1 MSGSMRRRLAGN
13 CRERQVPRRGACS
26 GHVARSEGGWLV
38 GRTQSA
44 LARVL
49 APFAMLAVL
58 FVLVLGGCATSS
70 SVSNGAILW
79 STGAEPSTPAAEP
92 AAKDDVKTDDKKPQ
106 EPHSWPD
113 EICRHFC
120 PWRSDCVGSSE
131 QAKSSGTNSASL
143 SANSTPS
150 TSVVGVTGTIAGDSA
165 LNQTAFVNEESP
177 GFVASFAPPP
187 APPAIDSATPN
198 KVPPSPSANPPAVN
212 NLSANSASALKDS
225 AVKDK
230 DKDDNKD
237 KAKDKEE
244 SALKAAEDEEWKLLP
259 KGWNFHA
266 QTTIIDDFQP
276 GFGALYSG
284 PNSLGTARDRE
295 GTITAD
301 LFLGAP
307 LWQGAEFHADF
318 LLWQGFGLS
327 NSFGLEAFPNADAYK
342 AGSASPRFMFS
353 HFFIRQT
360 IVLGGEQEDVPDGQF
375 TLPGK
380 RDVSRLT
387 ITSGR
392 LNMAELFDQN
402 TYTHDAHTQF
412 MSWANTMLTW
422 DYPADTIGYTTGLAF
437 DLNQPNWALRY
448 GWFQLP
454 GLPNGF
460 TSDDRIFSYPVEPG
474 EVTSDGNFWKEWGMI
489 TEFERRWRICDHP
502 GAVRLQA
509 WVDHG
514 LLASY
519 NAATTFLLAN
529 PPPANTPPGAEIT
542 IPGRAFSYRSKY
554 GFGVNW
560 EQEIAKNV
568 GTFARVGWQDGETAA
583 AAFND
588 VDWTVQV
595 GISIKGAAW
604 HRPNDTYGLLGN
616 LAGASSDQQ
625 AFLKAGGTGI
635 LNGDGNLTY
644 ACEKSLETYYDI
656 ALGKGARLA
665 FDYQFFADPA
675 FNSDRGP
682 VNVFGVRLHWEM

>member
-1 MSGSMRRRLAGN
+1 MNG
-13 CRERQVPRRGACS
+13 VPRPQKPARNHLRGDLPLRAPLLRLMTLWALSIAGCVTYSGFSNAC
-26 GHVARSEGGWLV
+26 L
-38 GRTQSA
+38 
-44 LARVL
+44 
-49 APFAMLAVL
+49 
-58 FVLVLGGCATSS
+58 
-70 SVSNGAILW
+70 LW
-79 STGAEPSTPAAEP
+79 GSDTDPATPATDS
-92 AAKDDVKTDDKKPQ
+92 AAKTASKDEAKTDAKTDDKQPP

-113 EICRHFC
+113 EICKHFC
-120 PWRSDCVGSSE
+120 PWHSDRVSSSE
-131 QAKSSGTNSASL
+131 PAKSGGANSASL
-143 SANSTPS
+143 GANSASANT
-150 TSVVGVTGTIAGDSA
+150 TSPPAVGVTGTIAGDAA
-165 LNQTAFVNEESP
+165 LNQTAFANDESP
-177 GFVASFAPPP
+177 GFIASFAPPP
-187 APPAIDSATPN
+187 APPASDSATPN
-198 KVPPSPSANPPAVN
+198 KVPPSPAAAPPAAN
-212 NLSANSASALKDS
+212 NLSANSASALKD
-225 AVKDK
+225 KDK
-230 DKDDNKD
+230 EDNQD

-244 SALKAAEDEEWKLLP
+244 SALKAAEEEEWKLLP

-266 QTTIIDDFQP
+266 QTTLIEDFQP

-284 PNSLGTARDRE
+284 PNSLGTQKDRE
-295 GTITAD
+295 GTVTAD
-301 LFLGAP
+301 LFFGAP

-318 LLWQGFGLS
+318 LMWQGFGLS

-342 AGSASPRFMFS
+342 AGSVTPRFMFS

-360 IVLGGEQEDVPDGQF
+360 IGLGGDQEDVPDGQF

-380 RDVSRLT
+380 RDISRLT
-387 ITSGR
+387 ITAGR

-402 TYTHDAHTQF
+402 TYNHDAHTQF

-519 NAATTFLLAN
+519 NAATTLLVAN

-554 GFGVNW
+554 GFGLNW
-560 EQEIAKNV
+560 EQEIANNV
-568 GTFARVGWQDGETAA
+568 GMFSRLGWQDGETAA

-588 VDWTVQV
+588 VDWTAQLGV
-595 GISIKGAAW
+595 SIKGAAW
-604 HRPNDTYGLLGN
+604 HRPHDTFGLLGN

-635 LNGDGNLTY
+635 LNGDGNLSYTP
-644 ACEKSLETYYDI
+644 EMSLETYYDI
-656 ALGKGARLA
+656 ALGNGARLA
-665 FDYQFFADPA
+665 FDYQFFGNPA
-675 FNSDRGP
+675 FNADRGP